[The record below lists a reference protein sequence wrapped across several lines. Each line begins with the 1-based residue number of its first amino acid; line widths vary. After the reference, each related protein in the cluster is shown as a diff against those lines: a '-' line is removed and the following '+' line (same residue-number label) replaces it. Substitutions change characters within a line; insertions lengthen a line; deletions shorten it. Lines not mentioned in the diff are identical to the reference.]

1 MKKNK
6 AMKKQVVAISTVAA
20 LIFGIVGYTQYKIN
34 AEVDKVPVIYTT
46 KEISPRT
53 EIKENMV
60 SVRYVPSQGVPPNAI
75 RSSKQVVG
83 KWTVSGFGVS
93 KNSMLFKEKIS
104 KKDDLPDS
112 SILSL
117 RKGEVAFSL
126 LVDLETSLGN
136 SIIPNSNVDLYFRTK
151 KQDISNQE
159 GMEVLY
165 GKLASQI
172 RVVAVKDA
180 QATNVFQTEGVEKE
194 ENEDEL
200 KNENKERSM
209 ASIYIF
215 AVPEE
220 LNVML
225 NRAKLVGEVVPVAT
239 SEAYTPNKKEERLS
253 ETEIMRYIDGVYED
267 LDQEK
272 TQEANSN
279 EEGKG

>member
-6 AMKKQVVAISTVAA
+6 AMKKQVIAVSTTAA

-34 AEVDKVPVIYTT
+34 AEVDKVPVVFTT

-53 EIKENMV
+53 EIKENMI

-75 RSSKQVVG
+75 RNANQVVG
-83 KWTVSGFGVS
+83 KWTVSGFGAS

-104 KKDDLPDS
+104 KKDELPDS

-117 RKGEVAFSL
+117 RKGEVAYSL

-151 KQDISNQE
+151 KEDAGNQE
-159 GMEVLY
+159 GVEVLY

-180 QATNVFQTEGVEKE
+180 QATNVFQTEGTEKE
-194 ENEDEL
+194 ETEETQG
-200 KNENKERSM
+200 ENKNPEL

-220 LNVML
+220 LNVLL
-225 NRAKLVGEVVPVAT
+225 NKAKLVGEVVPVAT
-239 SEAYTPNKKEERLS
+239 SEAYEPNKKSEKIS
-253 ETEIMRYIDGVYED
+253 ETEVMQYIDGIYDDMKE
-267 LDQEK
+267 EESENA
-272 TQEANSN
+272 T
-279 EEGKG
+279 EEGQG

>member
-1 MKKNK
+1 MKKK
-6 AMKKQVVAISTVAA
+6 KGLKKQVIAISTVAA
-20 LIFGIVGYTQYKIN
+20 LILGIVSYTKYTIN
-34 AEVDKVPVIYTT
+34 AEVDKVPVIFTT
-46 KEISPRT
+46 KEIAPRT
-53 EIKENMV
+53 EIKESMV

-75 RSSKQVVG
+75 RSPKQVIG
-83 KWTVSGFGVS
+83 KWTVSGFGAS
-93 KNSMLFKEKIS
+93 KNSMLYKEKIS

-117 RKGEVAFSL
+117 KKGEVAFPL

-136 SIIPNSNVDLYFRTK
+136 SIIPNSNVDLYFRSK
-151 KQDISNQE
+151 KQDGASQA
-159 GMEVLY
+159 GMAVIY

-194 ENEDEL
+194 EEAEQTPNGQQQRTL
-200 KNENKERSM
+200 

-220 LNVML
+220 VSVLLNK
-225 NRAKLVGEVVPVAT
+225 AKLVGDVVPVAT
-239 SEAYTPNKKEERLS
+239 SEAYTPNKKTEQLS
-253 ETEIMRYIDGVYED
+253 ESEVVQFINGVYDD
-267 LDQEK
+267 LDKEEIE
-272 TQEANSN
+272 EAGAT

>member
-1 MKKNK
+1 MKKK
-6 AMKKQVVAISTVAA
+6 KGVKKQVIAITTVAA

-34 AEVDKVPVIYTT
+34 AEVDKVPVIFTN
-46 KEISPRT
+46 KEIAPRT
-53 EIKENMV
+53 EIKEDMV

-75 RSSKQVVG
+75 RNPKQVVG

-93 KNSMLFKEKIS
+93 KNSMIYKEKIS
-104 KKDDLPDS
+104 KKDDLPDG

-117 RKGEVAFSL
+117 KKGEVAFSL

-136 SIIPNSNVDLYFRTK
+136 SIIPNSNVDLYFRSK
-151 KQDISNQE
+151 KQNGGSQE
-159 GMEVLY
+159 GMEVIY

-194 ENEDEL
+194 EETEETTNGQKQRTL
-200 KNENKERSM
+200 

-220 LNVML
+220 VNVLLNK
-225 NRAKLVGEVVPVAT
+225 AKLVGDVVPVAT
-239 SEAYTPNKKEERLS
+239 SEAYSPSTKNDQLS
-253 ETEIMRYIDGVYED
+253 ESEVVRYINGEYDD
-267 LDQEK
+267 LDEK
-272 TQEANSN
+272 EIEQAGTT

>member
-6 AMKKQVVAISTVAA
+6 AMKKQVIAVSTTAA

-34 AEVDKVPVIYTT
+34 AEVDKVPVVFTT

-53 EIKENMV
+53 EIKENMI

-75 RSSKQVVG
+75 RNANQVVG
-83 KWTVSGFGVS
+83 KWTVSGFGAS

-104 KKDDLPDS
+104 KKDELPDS

-117 RKGEVAFSL
+117 RKGEVAYSL

-151 KQDISNQE
+151 KEDAGNQE
-159 GMEVLY
+159 GIEVLY

-180 QATNVFQTEGVEKE
+180 QATNVFQTEGTEKE
-194 ENEDEL
+194 ETEETQDKNKNPEL
-200 KNENKERSM
+200 

-220 LNVML
+220 LNVLL
-225 NRAKLVGEVVPVAT
+225 NKAKLVGEVVPVAT
-239 SEAYTPNKKEERLS
+239 SEAYEPNKKSEKIS
-253 ETEIMRYIDGVYED
+253 ETEVMQYIDGIYDDMKEEESENV
-267 LDQEK
+267 
-272 TQEANSN
+272 T
-279 EEGKG
+279 EEGQG